1 MIYSAQ
7 DIADATFAW
16 SQELDRRAGVRA
28 EAKPRVELTAEQ
40 RDIVASDPSTTTLV
54 TAGAGSGKTETMTMR
69 VLWLVANGHARLD
82 EILGLTFTRRAA
94 TSLAARVRFG
104 LDALAWRD
112 MIPGDHGDD
121 SAAALF
127 SASMTTYNSF
137 ANRIFSE
144 FAHLVGVDGSAAVMT
159 EATAWQLARS
169 AVLESSGTEL
179 AELDMPLN
187 SVIEVT
193 LSLARA
199 LTENMI
205 GTDQLRAFTANFVG
219 HVTDLP
225 VTTRGT
231 THRVAQEK
239 YKKGLAVV
247 AKLDLICDV
256 VVAYQDLKR
265 ARHLIEFGDQ
275 IAYAHRL
282 VQIPAVREQ
291 VASAY
296 QYVLL
301 DEYQD
306 TSSVQVALLSGVF
319 AQRTVM
325 AVGDPN
331 QAIYGWRGAS
341 ASNMLPH
348 RFFDAFAGG
357 QPGQQRTLSRSWRNA
372 QQILDVANLV
382 AKPLPRASSASE
394 AQFELVAGKAHQ
406 GNVDVIFPS
415 TITEEAR
422 EVAAWFHR
430 KFAEWPAG
438 DKRPTAAMLTRKTAD
453 LMHFKLALDHAG
465 IATHVL
471 GLGGLLMEPVIVDII
486 STLRVMHDT
495 RADSQLIRLLA
506 GARWQIAARDLRALK
521 STARWLSERDHRL
534 QRLSKEVRTQLKE
547 SVSASDGQ
555 SLIDALD
562 FITTATDP
570 THRAFA
576 SLSATGFERLQHAGR
591 TIARLRRYTGMNLR
605 DLVRLVMAEMNLDV
619 ELAANDRLTAGEAS
633 VETFLDTVSAFMATD
648 DNPTLGAF
656 LSWIEDVER
665 RERLSPVEESPEGDV
680 VQLLTIHGSKGL
692 EWDFVAVGRMIADDK
707 RTVTTNI
714 EKWTDVGALPEQL
727 RADKADLG
735 TLWDFEHA
743 VDQLDLEDSYEAY
756 IASARTRYETGERRL
771 AYVALT
777 RSAQDMLLSGSWW
790 ASGKTR
796 RSPSVYLAE
805 IIEAG
810 LATSPLPEEPT
821 ETENPWDPRAAS
833 VVWPLPP
840 LGAREPRVR
849 AAAALVRSAIAEPRP
864 VALGETSQLASDIEL
879 LIAERQARLTADA
892 RKPLPQ
898 RIPASSFKEFVAAGV
913 AARSETNSVPT
924 SAPAKAPEAVV
935 AAAPPVAGPLGRPL
949 PQQPYR
955 ATMLGT
961 LFHAWV
967 ENRAL
972 RQDAPTLFDGS
983 DFDAVELPGGHDFA
997 VDTIDA
1003 SDAAALAA
1011 LQRTFESSPWGVRQ
1025 PVDVETEIHLP
1036 LGPNVVVC
1044 KLDAVYRADG
1054 ADAHAERNTNSRYEI
1069 VDWKTGKAPRDGADL
1084 AVRAYQLAL
1093 YRAAYASYTGIAEE
1107 NIDAVF
1113 YFVADNVVI
1122 RPERLLTYLELEELW
1137 LGLLSGDATE
1147 GPILTPEA

>member
-1 MIYSAQ
+1 MTYSAQ
-7 DIADATFAW
+7 EIADATAAW
-16 SQELDRRAGVRA
+16 AEELDRRAGVQR
-28 EAKPRVELTAEQ
+28 EARPRVELTAEQ
-40 RDIVASDPSTTTLV
+40 RDIVASDPATTTLV

-82 EILGLTFTRRAA
+82 EILGMTFTRRAA
-94 TSLAARVRFG
+94 TSLAARVRHG
-104 LDALAWRD
+104 LDALAWRN
-112 MIPGDHGDD
+112 MIPGDRGDD
-121 SAAALF
+121 SAQQLF

-144 FAHLVGVDGSAAVMT
+144 FAHLIGVDGSAAVMT
-159 EATAWQLARS
+159 EATAWQLARR
-169 AVLESSGTEL
+169 AVLESTGTEL
-179 AELDMPLN
+179 AQLDMPLN

-193 LSLARA
+193 LSVARA
-199 LTENMI
+199 LTDNMI
-205 GTDQLRAFTANFVG
+205 GPAQLRAFTAEFVG
-219 HVTDLP
+219 RVADLP
-225 VTTRGT
+225 ITTRGT
-231 THRVAQEK
+231 THRVAQDK
-239 YKKGLAVV
+239 YKKGMAVV
-247 AKLDLICDV
+247 AKLDILCDV
-256 VVAYQDLKR
+256 VVAYENLKR

-275 IAYAHRL
+275 IAYAHQL
-282 VQIPAVREQ
+282 VQIPAVRDQ

-296 QYVLL
+296 RFVLL

-306 TSSVQVALLSGVF
+306 TSSVQVALLSHVF

-348 RFFDAFAGG
+348 RFFEAFAGE
-357 QPGQQRTLSRSWRNA
+357 QTGQQRTLTRSWRNA
-372 QQILDVANLV
+372 QEILDVANLV
-382 AKPLPRASSASE
+382 ARSLPHVAAGSE
-394 AQFELVAGKAHQ
+394 ERFELVAGKGHQ
-406 GNVDVIFPS
+406 GTVDVIFPS
-415 TITEEAR
+415 TITEEAHD
-422 EVAAWFHR
+422 VALWFAR

-438 DKRPTAAMLTRKTAD
+438 KKRPTAAMLTRKTAD
-453 LMHFKLALDHAG
+453 LMHFKMALDQAG

-471 GLGGLLMEPVIVDII
+471 GLGGLLMEPVIVDIV

-506 GARWQIAARDLRALK
+506 GARWQIAPRDLRALK

-534 QRLSKEVRTQLKE
+534 QRLSKEVRSQLKE
-547 SVSASDGQ
+547 SVSAYDGQ

-562 FITTATDP
+562 FITTSTDP

-591 TIARLRRYTGMNLR
+591 VIARLRRYAGMNLR
-605 DLVRLVMAEMNLDV
+605 DLVRLVMSEMNLDV

-714 EKWTDVGALPEQL
+714 EKWTDFGTLPEQL

-735 TLWDFEHA
+735 TLWRFEEAIDH
-743 VDQLDLEDSYEAY
+743 LDLEDSYDAY
-756 IASARTRYETGERRL
+756 LASARARYETGERRL

-777 RSAQDMLLSGSWW
+777 RCAQDMLLSGSWW

-796 RSPSVYLAE
+796 RSPSEYLVE
-805 IIEAG
+805 ISEAG
-810 LATSPLPEEPT
+810 LATTPLPEEPP
-821 ETENPWDPRAAS
+821 ETENPWDPHAAS

-849 AAAALVRSAIAEPRP
+849 AAAALVRSAS
-864 VALGETSQLASDIEL
+864 VAVVASARDESSQLESDIDL
-879 LIAERQARLTADA
+879 LIAEREARLTADS
-892 RKPLPQ
+892 RTPLPQ
-898 RIPASSFKEFVAAGV
+898 RIPASAFKDFVAAGL
-913 AARSETNSVPT
+913 AARALPSGARAVAGP
-924 SAPAKAPEAVV
+924 SA
-935 AAAPPVAGPLGRPL
+935 AGPLGRPL

-972 RQDAPTLFDGS
+972 RGDSPTLFDGS
-983 DFDAVELPGGHDFA
+983 DSDALGFPGMRDIA
-997 VDTIDA
+997 TQTIDA
-1003 SDAAALAA
+1003 SDATVLSA
-1011 LQRTFESSPWGVRQ
+1011 LQHTFEASPWGERK
-1025 PVDVETEIHLP
+1025 PVDVEIEIHLP

-1054 ADAHAERNTNSRYEI
+1054 ADAHAERNAHSRFEI
-1069 VDWKTGKAPRDGADL
+1069 VDWKTGKAPRDADDL
-1084 AVRAYQLAL
+1084 AIRAYQLAL
-1093 YRAAYASYTGIAEE
+1093 YRAAYSAYTGIAEE

-1122 RPERLLTYLELEELW
+1122 RPDQLLTYAQLEEMW
-1137 LGLLSGDATE
+1137 LGLVNSDA
-1147 GPILTPEA
+1147 PDAPSVRPEA

>member
-1 MIYSAQ
+1 MTYSAQ

-16 SQELDRRAGVRA
+16 SQELDRRAGVRS

-159 EATAWQLARS
+159 EATAWQLARR
-169 AVLESSGTEL
+169 AVLESSGTDL
-179 AELDMPLN
+179 AELDMTLN

-199 LTENMI
+199 LTDNMI
-205 GTDQLRAFTANFVG
+205 GPDQLRAFTAKFVG

-225 VTTRGT
+225 ITTRGT
-231 THRVAQEK
+231 SHRVAQDK

-247 AKLDLICDV
+247 AKLDLLCDV
-256 VVAYQDLKR
+256 VVAYQNLKR

-275 IAYAHRL
+275 IASAHQL

-291 VASAY
+291 IASAY
-296 QYVLL
+296 QFVLL

-306 TSSVQVALLSGVF
+306 TSSVQVALLSSVF

-348 RFFDAFAGG
+348 RFFEAFAGG
-357 QPGQQRTLSRSWRNA
+357 QPGELRTLSRSWRNA

-382 AKPLPRASSASE
+382 ARPLPRASSASE
-394 AQFELVAGKAHQ
+394 AQFELVAGKPHQ
-406 GNVDVIFPS
+406 GSVDVIFPS
-415 TITEEAR
+415 TITEEAAD
-422 EVAAWFHR
+422 VASWFRR

-471 GLGGLLMEPVIVDII
+471 GLGGLLMEPVIVDIV

-521 STARWLSERDHRL
+521 STARWLSDRDHRL

-591 TIARLRRYTGMNLR
+591 VIARLRRYAGMNLR

-735 TLWDFEHA
+735 TLWDFENA

-756 IASARTRYETGERRL
+756 LASARTRYEMGERRL

-777 RSAQDMLLSGSWW
+777 RSAQDLLLSGSWW
-790 ASGKTR
+790 ASGKTQ
-796 RSPSVYLAE
+796 RSPSIYLAE
-805 IIEAG
+805 ISEAG
-810 LATSPLPEEPT
+810 FATSPLPEEPT
-821 ETENPWDPRAAS
+821 ETENPWDPRAAT

-849 AAAALVRSAIAEPRP
+849 AAAALVRSVTGTQRATLP
-864 VALGETSQLASDIEL
+864 GEMSQLESDIEL
-879 LIAERQARLTADA
+879 LIAERRARLTADA
-892 RKPLPQ
+892 RVPLPQ
-898 RIPASSFKEFVAAGV
+898 RIPASAFKDYVAAGV
-913 AARSETNSVPT
+913 AARSGTDSGPPSVLT
-924 SAPAKAPEAVV
+924 SAPDSAAS
-935 AAAPPVAGPLGRPL
+935 AAPPVAGPLGRPM

-961 LFHAWV
+961 LFHTWV

-983 DFDAVELPGGHDFA
+983 DIDAVEFPGAHDFA
-997 VDTIDA
+997 ADAIDA
-1003 SDAAALAA
+1003 SDTAALAA
-1011 LQRTFESSPWGVRQ
+1011 LQRTFEASPWGARQ

-1054 ADAHAERNTNSRYEI
+1054 ADANAERNADSRFEI
-1069 VDWKTGKAPRDGADL
+1069 VDWKTGKAPRDAADL

-1113 YFVADNVVI
+1113 YFVADNVVV
-1122 RPERLLTYLELEELW
+1122 RPERLLTYGELEELW
-1137 LGLLSGDATE
+1137 LGLLSSEAPDE
-1147 GPILTPEA
+1147 PISVPEA